1 MSAIADSGV
10 ALGRVRTLLIDERS
24 SEAITL
30 IDHLLE
36 SHNDQRFRAD
46 LLALRLTAL
55 INEGRRAE
63 FASTMDAAFD
73 AAKARP
79 EPGRM
84 GKLHALA
91 ALVAQRDAS
100 LDRCVTHL
108 VQSSR
113 ALAAAELTDAAIAWA
128 WHDLAM
134 AYSYAGFHAHA
145 QSTLDRARQI
155 AATLGM
161 RTSAFAAPQIRLR
174 QAVWLDQRGDT
185 DGCERILRG
194 IARELETLR
203 STGELDA
210 LRPSSRVVYGYALA
224 RLGALGHPGPLG
236 GAPGQV
242 DPASLLAGGRGESVI
257 TNDLQVL
264 GSVCMA
270 IAKKRAIEA
279 VARLET
285 AQISESTLGAA
296 EPHRLRAL
304 AHIASGD
311 YKSALAADRHACW
324 LAYTQSE
331 RLRDLF
337 VDAVA
342 ARLDHE
348 DLRRTVARQSPEPNT
363 DQLTGL
369 PNRPYLE
376 RYVADLLAREEAVS
390 LGICDLDGFATV
402 NAVHGQVSGDLVLQR
417 IAGVLNRVM
426 RRGDFVARYGGDE
439 FMVVLPT
446 TSHAEAQEIA
456 RRIVR
461 AVAAEDWQSLVP
473 GTPVG
478 VRIGWAGVSGDGP
491 FSSPQEAFKAADQAI
506 VEVKGKRS

>member
-1 MSAIADSGV
+1 MPAGTDSST
-10 ALGRVRTLLIDERS
+10 ALSRVRTLLVEERS
-24 SEAITL
+24 GEAISL
-30 IDHLLE
+30 VDHLLA
-36 SHNDQRFRAD
+36 SHDDPRLRAD

-63 FASTMDAAFD
+63 FASTMDAAFE
-73 AAKARP
+73 ATRARP

-84 GKLHALA
+84 GKMHALA
-91 ALVAQRDAS
+91 ALVALRDDS

-108 VQSSR
+108 IHSSR
-113 ALAAAELTDAAIAWA
+113 ALAAAELTDAGIAWA

-145 QSTLDRARQI
+145 QSTLERARQV

-161 RTSAFAAPQIRLR
+161 PAGVFAAPQIRLR

-185 DGCERILRG
+185 DSCQRILRAVG
-194 IARELETLR
+194 QELETLR
-203 STGELDA
+203 STGALDA
-210 LRPSSRVVYGYALA
+210 MRPSSRVVYGYAIA
-224 RLGALGHPGPLG
+224 RLAALGNPGPLG
-236 GAPGQV
+236 RV
-242 DPASLLAGGRGESVI
+242 DPTPLLAGTSESVI
-257 TNDLQVL
+257 AKDLRVL
-264 GSVCMA
+264 GTVCTA
-270 IAKKRAIEA
+270 IANKRAIEA
-279 VARLET
+279 VARLEA
-285 AQISESTLGAA
+285 AQVTDTTLGPA

-304 AHIASGD
+304 AHIASD
-311 YKSALAADRHACW
+311 DHKSALAADRHAFW
-324 LAYTQSE
+324 LAYAQSE
-331 RLRDLF
+331 RIRDLF

-348 DLRRTVARQSPEPNT
+348 DLRRNVARRGAEPNT
-363 DQLTGL
+363 DPLTGL

-376 RYVADLLAREEAVS
+376 RYVADLLARQEAVS
-390 LGICDLDGFATV
+390 LGICDLDGFAAV

-446 TSHAEAQEIA
+446 TSPAEAAEIA

-461 AVAAEDWQSLVP
+461 AVAAEDWQALVP
-473 GTPVG
+473 GTPVA

-491 FSSPQEAFKAADQAI
+491 FASAAEAFKAADHAI
-506 VEVKGKRS
+506 TQVKSLAKS